1 MKSKHI
7 PMSVEE
13 FRLMEHPFGW
23 KAEYFSGE
31 GHLTPREHLVRNQLI
46 LTPPAIAESRQTGN
60 PSMTATQAAGLARI
74 VPVDPSLKEQMIA
87 TFFEAFE
94 DSVEFCDWSVDEI
107 RTHAAKNIN
116 NYFQGVRGQPHPAS
130 RMALEPHRDPLSE
143 GLRQRLIGLA
153 LVLENKAESFRSGL
167 PTMETTQAQ
176 QQIEL
181 DLLLVQPS
189 HQRMG
194 IATQMVASAINSL
207 YADGIEDLRSGYH
220 ICNDGSRAWHQQL
233 GFKEIPDYFYCRLK
247 AAWYRDEIWRC
258 EQLETSEPLE
268 ELRTERDRWERLVQ
282 ELEPWKES

>member
-7 PMSVEE
+7 PMPVEE

-23 KAEYFSGE
+23 KAEYFSGK

-46 LTPPAIAESRQTGN
+46 LVPPAIAESRQTGN
-60 PSMTATQAAGLARI
+60 PSMTASQAAGLARI
-74 VPVDPSLKEQMIA
+74 VPVDPSLKKQMIA

-116 NYFQGVRGQPHPAS
+116 NYFQGVRGKPHPAS

-153 LVLENKAESFRSGL
+153 LVLENKK
-167 PTMETTQAQ
+167 

-189 HQRMG
+189 DRRMG
-194 IATQMVASAINSL
+194 IATQMVASAIDSL
-207 YADGIEDLRSGYH
+207 DAEGVKDLRSGYH

-247 AAWYRDEIWRC
+247 AAWYRDEIWRR
-258 EQLETSEPLE
+258 EQLGTSEQLE
-268 ELRTERDRWERLVQ
+268 ELRTEQDRWEQLVQ